1 MIAGVACPD
10 ANPSEAFSTF
20 TDSASPG
27 RKLEGSF
34 CCADSNLPASG
45 PSAAASTSHSAS
57 TRNFERRPETTAAN
71 LDII

>member
-10 ANPSEAFSTF
+10 ANPSEAFSTL

-27 RKLEGSF
+27 RKLDGSF

-45 PSAAASTSHSAS
+45 AERSGEHEPQREDEELRAA
-57 TRNFERRPETTAAN
+57 TRDDCE
-71 LDII
+71 LI